1 MSRARELAKV
11 GGKNQQVIAGL
22 SSHVGVSTFAAD
34 VSMFGDLSVLGD
46 LAVTGDLSYDE
57 VTASNQRITGI
68 STLTF
73 LKATTVN
80 VSAGLTAASAQ
91 ISDLT
96 SGRVVIAGTGGE
108 LQDNSALTFSGGTL
122 SATTF
127 SGNLPTSD
135 LTGTITNAQL
145 AGNIAN
151 SKLVNDSVSF
161 GGVSVDLG
169 ASDATPAFDLQDAT
183 NLPTTSLTGT
193 ITNAQLAGSI
203 ANSKLTNDSVSF
215 GGVSVDLGSS
225 DATPA
230 FNLADATGLP
240 ISTGVA
246 GLANNVATF
255 LATPSS
261 SNLRSVVTD
270 ETGSGAL
277 VFGTSPTIATPD
289 VTGRATMDDIT
300 LSGGVVV
307 GAGLTVS
314 GNLVVNGTTTTIN
327 STTISVDDKHLEL
340 GATSSPSDTS
350 ANGGG
355 IILKGDSD
363 HTILWQNDN
372 DQWEFSENINL
383 VSGKTFQIA
392 DTSVLSATT
401 LGSGVVNSSLTSV
414 GTIASGVWQGT
425 AIANA
430 YLANSTV
437 SFGGISLA
445 LGASD
450 ATPAFD
456 LSDATDYPTSSL
468 VGTITNAQLA
478 GSIANSKLSNSTV
491 GVVAGNG
498 LSGGGTASLGGSVS
512 LAINVDDSS
521 IQLSSDELSVKSL
534 GITNA
539 MLAGSIVN
547 SKLANNSV
555 SYGGVELALGASDLT
570 PAFNLADAT
579 NYPTSSLVG
588 TITNAQLAGSIAASK
603 LAGSI
608 GNSLLSNSSISLGGV
623 SVSLGGS
630 NATPAFDLSD
640 ATDYPTSS
648 LVGTITNAQLAG
660 GIAASKLAGSIGNS
674 LLSNSSVSYGGVS
687 LALGA
692 SDATPAF
699 DLSDATDYP
708 TSSLVGTITNAQLA
722 GSIAASKLA
731 GGIGNSLLSNSSISL
746 GGVSV
751 SLGGSD
757 ATPAFDLSDATNY
770 PTSSL
775 SGTITNAQLA
785 GSIANS
791 KLATSGVSAGAYGS
805 SSAIPIITVNNRGI
819 VTSASTTAIDTTSIA
834 DGDTS
839 VTASDAGSSGSTVDV
854 TIDNSIVSSF
864 LGSGFDVTGN
874 ITVSGT
880 VDGRDVA
887 SDGSKLDGIES
898 GADVTDATNVNA
910 AGAVMNSD
918 TSTAAMSFVTDQD
931 NMSGNSATKVPT
943 QQSVKAYVD
952 TSINNLVNGA
962 PGALDTLN
970 ELAAAL
976 GDDSDFSTTI
986 TSSIATKLPLAGG
999 TMTGNIVMSGSQ
1011 TVDGRDLSVDG
1022 AKLDGI
1028 ESGATADQS
1037 AAEILALIKTVDGS
1051 GSGLDA
1057 DTLDGV
1063 SSGSFLRSDTGDTK
1077 TSGNLTFNDDVK
1089 ARFGSGG
1096 DLHVYHDGSN
1106 SILHNDTG
1114 NLKVEIDS
1122 SNNSD
1127 IQILNNNTTTI
1138 SNHSF
1143 SYSAKFISGG
1153 SVELYEAGTKKFE
1166 TTSSGV
1172 SVSGNIAVSGT
1183 VDGRDVATD
1192 GSKLDGIESGAT
1204 ADQTASEILT
1214 LLKTVDGSGS
1224 GLDADTL
1231 DGISSGNF
1239 LRSNTSDTFSGTLT
1253 MSGNIIPNANGTR
1266 DLGSSST
1273 RWANVYSS
1281 DLDLS
1286 NEAKGPNSID
1296 GTWGSYLIEE
1306 GEEHLYIT
1314 NRRSGKKFRFL
1325 MEEV

>member
-1 MSRARELAKV
+1 MSRARELSKV

-22 SSHVGVSTFAAD
+22 STHVGISTFAAN
-34 VSMFGDLSVLGD
+34 VVMRGDLSVAGD

-57 VTASNQRITGI
+57 VTASNQKISGI

-73 LKATTVN
+73 LKATTAN

-108 LQDNSALTFSGGTL
+108 LQDSSTLTFSGGTL
-122 SATTF
+122 TATTF
-127 SGNLPTSD
+127 SGNLPTTD
-135 LTGTITNAQL
+135 
-145 AGNIAN
+145 
-151 SKLVNDSVSF
+151 
-161 GGVSVDLG
+161 
-169 ASDATPAFDLQDAT
+169 
-183 NLPTTSLTGT
+183 LTGT

-203 ANSKLTNDSVSF
+203 VNTKLVNDSVSF
-215 GGVSVDLGSS
+215 GGVSLDLGGT

-261 SNLRSVVTD
+261 SNFRSVVTD
-270 ETGSGAL
+270 ETGTGDL

-289 VTGRATMDDIT
+289 VTGQATMDDVAV
-300 LSGGVVV
+300 SGGMTV
-307 GAGLTVS
+307 GAGLTVT
-314 GNLVVNGTTTTIN
+314 GNLVINGTTTTIN
-327 STTISVDDKHLEL
+327 STTISVDDKHIEL
-340 GATSSPSDTS
+340 GATSSPTDSS

-355 IILKGDSD
+355 VILKGDTD

-372 DQWEFSENINL
+372 DQWEFSEHVNL

-392 DTSVLSATT
+392 DASVLSATT
-401 LGSGVVNSSLTSV
+401 LGSSVVNSSLTSV
-414 GTIASGVWQGT
+414 GTIASGVWNGT

-430 YLANSTV
+430 NLANST
-437 SFGGISLA
+437 I
-445 LGASD
+445 
-450 ATPAFD
+450 
-456 LSDATDYPTSSL
+456 
-468 VGTITNAQLA
+468 
-478 GSIANSKLSNSTV
+478 
-491 GVVAGNG
+491 GVTAGNG
-498 LSGGGTASLGGSVS
+498 LSGGGTGTLGGSVS

-521 IQLSSDELSVKSL
+521 IQLSSDELRVKAL

-539 MLAGSIVN
+539 MLAGSIAN
-547 SKLANNSV
+547 GKLANNSV

-608 GNSLLSNSSISLGGV
+608 GNSLLSNDSVSFGGV
-623 SVSLGGS
+623 SV
-630 NATPAFDLSD
+630 D
-640 ATDYPTSS
+640 
-648 LVGTITNAQLAG
+648 
-660 GIAASKLAGSIGNS
+660 
-674 LLSNSSVSYGGVS
+674 
-687 LALGA
+687 LGA

-722 GSIAASKLA
+722 GGIANSK
-731 GGIGNSLLSNSSISL
+731 LSNSAISL
-746 GGVSV
+746 GGVFL
-751 SLGGSD
+751 SLGQTN
-757 ATPAFDLSDATNY
+757 ATPAFDLSDATDY

-775 SGTITNAQLA
+775 TGTITNAQLA
-785 GSIANS
+785 GSIES
-791 KLATSGVSAGAYGS
+791 GKLAATGVSAGSVGS
-805 SSAIPIITVNNRGI
+805 STAIPIITVNAQGQITATSSTAVDSTTIENG
-819 VTSASTTAIDTTSIA
+819 SASVAVASDGPITATGNLD
-834 DGDTS
+834 
-839 VTASDAGSSGSTVDV
+839 VTAGV
-854 TIDNSIVSSF
+854 
-864 LGSGFDVTGN
+864 DVTGN
-874 ITVSGT
+874 ITVTGT

-887 SDGSKLDGIES
+887 TDGSKLDGIEAS
-898 GADVTDATNVNA
+898 ADVTDATNVNA

-918 TSTAAMSFVTDQD
+918 SSTSAMSFVTDQD
-931 NMSGNSATKVPT
+931 TMSGNSATKVPT

-952 TSINNLVNGA
+952 ASINNLVDGS

-976 GDDSDFSTTI
+976 GDDASFSSTVTT
-986 TSSIATKLPLAGG
+986 SIAAKLPLAGG
-999 TMTGNIVMSGSQ
+999 TMTGDIVMSGSE
-1011 TVDGRDLSVDG
+1011 TVDGRDLSTDG
-1022 AKLDGI
+1022 SKLDGI
-1028 ESGATADQS
+1028 ESGATADQTAAEIRALVES
-1037 AAEILALIKTVDGS
+1037 ASNSNAFTDADHSKLNGIEASATADQTDEEIQDIVGAMLSGNTESGITVTYQDGDGTIDFAVASQTDENFTTADHSKLNGIESGATADQTAAEILTLIKTVDGS

-1057 DTLDGV
+1057 DTLDGI
-1063 SSGSFLRSDTGDTK
+1063 T
-1077 TSGNLTFNDDVK
+1077 
-1089 ARFGSGG
+1089 
-1096 DLHVYHDGSN
+1096 
-1106 SILHNDTG
+1106 
-1114 NLKVEIDS
+1114 
-1122 SNNSD
+1122 
-1127 IQILNNNTTTI
+1127 
-1138 SNHSF
+1138 
-1143 SYSAKFISGG
+1143 
-1153 SVELYEAGTKKFE
+1153 
-1166 TTSSGV
+1166 
-1172 SVSGNIAVSGT
+1172 
-1183 VDGRDVATD
+1183 
-1192 GSKLDGIESGAT
+1192 
-1204 ADQTASEILT
+1204 
-1214 LLKTVDGSGS
+1214 
-1224 GLDADTL
+1224 
-1231 DGISSGNF
+1231 SGNF

-1266 DLGSSST
+1266 DLGASGT

-1314 NRRSGKKFRFL
+1314 NRRNGKKFRFL

>member
-91 ISDLT
+91 IGDLT

-108 LQDNSALTFSGGTL
+108 LQDDSALTFSGGTL

-169 ASDATPAFDLQDAT
+169 ASDATPAFNLSDAT
-183 NLPTTSLTGT
+183 DYPTSSLVGT

-203 ANSKLTNDSVSF
+203 ANSKLINDSVSF

-261 SNLRSVVTD
+261 SNFRSVVTD

-355 IILKGDSD
+355 VILKGDSD

-372 DQWEFSENINL
+372 DQWEFSENVNL

-392 DTSVLSATT
+392 DASVLSATT

-430 YLANSTV
+430 YIANS
-437 SFGGISLA
+437 SISLGGVSVS
-445 LGASD
+445 LGGSN

-491 GVVAGNG
+491 SVTAGNG

-674 LLSNSSVSYGGVS
+674 LLSNSTVSYGGVS

-692 SDATPAF
+692 
-699 DLSDATDYP
+699 
-708 TSSLVGTITNAQLA
+708 
-722 GSIAASKLA
+722 
-731 GGIGNSLLSNSSISL
+731 
-746 GGVSV
+746 
-751 SLGGSD
+751 SD

-791 KLATSGVSAGAYGS
+791 KLATSGVSAGTYGS

-819 VTSASTTAIDTTSIA
+819 VTSASTTSIDTTSIA

-887 SDGSKLDGIES
+887 SDGSKLDSIES

-918 TSTAAMSFVTDQD
+918 TSTASMSFVTDQD
-931 NMSGNSATKVPT
+931 NMSGNSSTKVPT

-1011 TVDGRDLSVDG
+1011 TVDGRDVSVDG

-1037 AAEILALIKTVDGS
+1037 AAEILTLIKTVDGS

-1122 SNNSD
+1122 SNGND

-1166 TTSSGV
+1166 TSSSGV

-1183 VDGRDVATD
+1183 VDGRDVASD

-1214 LLKTVDGSGS
+1214 LLKTVDGAGS

-1231 DGISSGNF
+1231 DGITSGNF